1 LLEAQGLPALFES
14 AVSLIAAIVFA
25 LINLYTLRL
34 LNFVEHH
41 KRRVLSFFGG
51 VAAAY
56 VFLDLLPTLEIA
68 GIYLTQIAGA
78 SQFVALYED
87 AIFLVVFVGFLVF
100 FVLEDLAK
108 RSRIKNQALSRQGY
122 AQTVAKKNV
131 FIVAFVNYAFLNL
144 VLSYLLF
151 FEFQVGLAGGLLFT
165 FAVGLHLFIYN
176 DSMVEHYKHYQTH
189 IGRYIGALLP
199 LAGWTVSVL
208 LPEHLAEVYILLAL
222 ISGTILYTSIKNEIP
237 SETRKQ
243 SLAMFLVGSAFYA
256 VLLLS
261 HAILAA

>member
-1 LLEAQGLPALFES
+1 MEAHSLPALFES
-14 AVSLIAAIVFA
+14 IVSLLAAIVFA

-34 LNFVEHH
+34 LHYVENH

-56 VFLDLLPTLEIA
+56 VLLDLLPCLEQA

-78 SQFVALYED
+78 SQLVAVYED
-87 AIFLVVFVGFLVF
+87 AIFLVVFVGFLIF

-108 RSRIKNQALSRQGY
+108 RSRIKNQAVSRQNY
-122 AQTVAKKNV
+122 DQTVANKNV
-131 FIVAFVNYAFLNL
+131 FIVAFINYGFLNL

-151 FEFQVGLAGGLLFT
+151 FEFQVGITGGLLFT
-165 FAVGLHLFIYN
+165 FAVALHLFILN
-176 DSMVEHYKHYQTH
+176 DSMVEHYKHYQTS
-189 IGRYIGALLP
+189 IGRYVGALLP
-199 LAGWTVSVL
+199 LAGWTVSIL
-208 LPEHLAEVYILLAL
+208 FPEHLAEVYILLAL

-256 VLLLS
+256 VLLLA